1 MSDPRIQ
8 QRTRPKSYTDQELAF
23 LKSHLPEFERRTQSG
38 VRGDAKKFALEKAAL
53 FISTFGL
60 PPELVHVE
68 EAEPRFK
75 ERLPGRKAKKKAG
88 GPTTVLEEGAGK
100 RQANYNVHFIW
111 PDCIPSGAGAIVSG
125 TLNSGL
131 NSSWNTINVATPPVM
146 PYAPTSGTS
155 ATASPTQANLLSPI
169 QYANVHR
176 SSSIAPMSTHQQSV
190 GQPSPRQHR
199 SSLELAV
206 NLQITSATL
215 RDSFSRGI
223 DSSSLAS
230 MIQSFALANPSAT
243 PLTPVINS
251 LFEAVTSE
259 LRDPRACLSLFLE
272 ASTRFQLSIIH
283 AGVSGPLAGPRA
295 LTMMI
300 RKNSIFLSPSPSYSS
315 STADVSSFSIADQM
329 QRSANDRQRKKDHI
343 QWARIHAAALELGM
357 LNMGMG
363 QSSHAESSGYSYA
376 QNRTFSE
383 MMARDAVWE
392 EDECEWTAGA
402 YVLRAVIRT
411 AMRGDQ
417 RQRDEYEE
425 LLARYE
431 NRWKEI
437 KDETRQAMEVLL
449 GAKED
454 LARLEG
460 VLHD

>member
-75 ERLPGRKAKKKAG
+75 EEAKKKAG

-169 QYANVHR
+169 QYAKCTE
-176 SSSIAPMSTHQQSV
+176 APV
-190 GQPSPRQHR
+190 
-199 SSLELAV
+199 SLLCPHINTV

-259 LRDPRACLSLFLE
+259 LRDPV
-272 ASTRFQLSIIH
+272 H
-283 AGVSGPLAGPRA
+283 V
-295 LTMMI
+295 
-300 RKNSIFLSPSPSYSS
+300 
-315 STADVSSFSIADQM
+315 
-329 QRSANDRQRKKDHI
+329 
-343 QWARIHAAALELGM
+343 
-357 LNMGMG
+357 
-363 QSSHAESSGYSYA
+363 
-376 QNRTFSE
+376 
-383 MMARDAVWE
+383 
-392 EDECEWTAGA
+392 
-402 YVLRAVIRT
+402 
-411 AMRGDQ
+411 
-417 RQRDEYEE
+417 
-425 LLARYE
+425 
-431 NRWKEI
+431 
-437 KDETRQAMEVLL
+437 
-449 GAKED
+449 
-454 LARLEG
+454 
-460 VLHD
+460 